1 MFLYYLKA
9 ENISEMES
17 DTPQNQKAK
26 QKEVEYN
33 QDQGCEL

>member
-17 DTPQNQKAK
+17 DTPPKPK
-26 QKEVEYN
+26 SKIERSRI
-33 QDQGCEL
+33 